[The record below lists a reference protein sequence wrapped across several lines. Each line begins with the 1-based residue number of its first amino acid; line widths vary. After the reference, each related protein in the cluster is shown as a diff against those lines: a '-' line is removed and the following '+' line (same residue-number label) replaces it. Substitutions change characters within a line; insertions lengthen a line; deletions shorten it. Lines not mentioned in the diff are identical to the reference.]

1 MQPEQDQMTM
11 TSEEHS
17 ALSVLIAE
25 DDQGLRESLERVLRF
40 EGYQVLLAK
49 DGAEALEAVDAQHP
63 DLLVLDIM
71 MPHVDGLSACR
82 MLRQRGDTLPIL
94 MLTARHTVSDR
105 VEGLDAGADDYLVK
119 PFAIDELLARVRA
132 LLRRPA
138 PIVSEGPL
146 QVADLVVDPAT
157 RHVTRAG
164 ETIELTK
171 LEFDLLELL
180 IRNAGIVLSRE
191 VIYERIWGY
200 DFGTGSKSLDVYVGY
215 LRRKTEV
222 GGRSR
227 LIHTVRGFGYTL
239 RAP

>member
-1 MQPEQDQMTM
+1 
-11 TSEEHS
+11 
-17 ALSVLIAE
+17 V
-25 DDQGLRESLERVLRF
+25 
-40 EGYQVLLAK
+40 
-49 DGAEALEAVDAQHP
+49 
-63 DLLVLDIM
+63 
-71 MPHVDGLSACR
+71 
-82 MLRQRGDTLPIL
+82 
-94 MLTARHTVSDR
+94 LTARDAVETR
-105 VEGLDAGADDYLVK
+105 VQALEAGADDYLIK
-119 PFAIDELLARVRA
+119 PFAYAELLARVRA

>member
-1 MQPEQDQMTM
+1 MDTNQDAMTAAA
-11 TSEEHS
+11 EEHPT
-17 ALSVLIAE
+17 LRVLVAE
-25 DDQGLRESLERVLRF
+25 DDPGLRDSLERVLRF
-40 EGYQVLLAK
+40 EGYGVLLAK
-49 DGAEALEAVDAQHP
+49 DGAEALDAVASDDP

-82 MLRQRGDTLPIL
+82 MLRQRGSTLPIL

-105 VEGLDAGADDYLVK
+105 VDGLDAGADDYLVK

-138 PIVSEGPL
+138 PMVSEGPL
-146 QVADLVVDPAT
+146 QVADLVLDPAT
-157 RHVTRAG
+157 RHVSRAG
-164 ETIELTK
+164 ETIDLTK

-215 LRRKTEV
+215 LRRKTEA
-222 GGRSR
+222 GNKPR

>member
-1 MQPEQDQMTM
+1 MDTEQDAMT
-11 TSEEHS
+11 TAAEEQP
-17 ALSVLIAE
+17 ALRVLVAE
-25 DDQGLRESLERVLRF
+25 DDQGLRDSLERVLRF
-40 EGYQVLLAK
+40 EGYGVLLAK
-49 DGAEALEAVDAQHP
+49 DGAEALDAVARDDP

-82 MLRQRGDTLPIL
+82 MLRQRGSTLPIL

-105 VEGLDAGADDYLVK
+105 VDGLDAGADDYLVK

-138 PIVSEGPL
+138 PMVSEGPL
-146 QVADLVVDPAT
+146 QVADLVLDAAT

-164 ETIELTK
+164 ETIDLTK

-215 LRRKTEV
+215 LRRKTEA
-222 GGRSR
+222 GGKPR